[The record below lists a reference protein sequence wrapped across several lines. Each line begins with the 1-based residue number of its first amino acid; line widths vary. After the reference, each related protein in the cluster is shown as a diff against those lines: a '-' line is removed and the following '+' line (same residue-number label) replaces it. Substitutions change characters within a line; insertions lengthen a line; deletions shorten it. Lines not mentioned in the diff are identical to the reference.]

1 MKKYVLGIDVGG
13 TTVKCGL
20 LGIEGFLIEGFQVPT
35 DKSDGGIRLFDNV
48 AEAMDECLRR
58 RGISR
63 DEILGAGIGVPGPV
77 VDDRTVVRCVNI
89 GLGRTDIAELF
100 GKYFPEFPAVVIN
113 DANAAALGEYWKG
126 SGRDFKNLLFIT
138 LGTGVGGGAIID
150 GEVLTGAHGN
160 GMEIGHMTVNP
171 SETVSCN
178 CGRKGCLEQYSSATG
193 LVRIAA
199 EMLKGSGRTSI
210 LRTPF
215 EMAESTDG
223 SAESPFSARAVFD
236 AAKSGDGL
244 AEDAVLEMCR
254 YLSIGIGTAATI
266 LDPDA
271 VIIGGG
277 VAKAGPYLM
286 EHLEANLDQYIFGGR
301 QFTLRLAELGNDAGM
316 YGAAKLAVDRL
327 G

>member
-20 LGIEGFLIEGFQVPT
+20 LGIEGVLIESFEVPT
-35 DKSDGGIRLFDNV
+35 DKSDGGMKLFDSV
-48 AEAMDECLRR
+48 AGALDACFAR

-77 VDDRTVVRCVNI
+77 LDEKIVLRCVNI
-89 GLGRTDIAELF
+89 GLGTTDISELF
-100 GKYFPEFPAVVIN
+100 GRYFPEFRAVVIN

-126 SGRDFKNLLFIT
+126 SGKNYKSLLFIT
-138 LGTGVGGGAIID
+138 LGTGVGGGAIIN
-150 GEVLTGAHGN
+150 GKVLDGAHGN
-160 GMEIGHMTVNP
+160 GLEIGHMTVNP
-171 SETVSCN
+171 AEPLSCN

-193 LVRIAA
+193 LVRLAA
-199 EMLKGSGRTSI
+199 ELLEKTDRESS
-210 LRTPF
+210 LRPIY
-215 EMAESTDG
+215 ELASNDSEALG
-223 SAESPFSARAVFD
+223 SPFSARAVFD
-236 AAKSGDGL
+236 AAKSGDEL
-244 AEDAVLEMCR
+244 AEEAVMKMCH

-266 LDPDA
+266 LDPDT

-277 VAKAGPYLM
+277 VAKAGAYLLD
-286 EHLEANLDQYIFGGR
+286 HLAANLDPYIFGGR
-301 QFTLRLAELGNDAGM
+301 QFTLKLAELGNDAGM